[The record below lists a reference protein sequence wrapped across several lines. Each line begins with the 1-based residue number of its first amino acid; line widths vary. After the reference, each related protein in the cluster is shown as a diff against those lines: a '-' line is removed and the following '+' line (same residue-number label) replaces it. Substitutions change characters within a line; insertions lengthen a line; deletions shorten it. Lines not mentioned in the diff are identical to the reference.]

1 MTALDNL
8 SSLPQYVPD
17 AALAAFAVLIV
28 IVDLFARGRGKTVVG
43 AASIA
48 ALLIAGAL
56 TIWTPHTGE
65 RLFYGMIRQD
75 GLAQAFKLIIA
86 GCAVITLL
94 VSLRTEEVTERL
106 RGEFFALMLFATYG
120 MFLMVGASNLLIAYL
135 GVELA
140 SIASYILAG
149 FLADRSRSSE
159 AAFKYVIY
167 GSVASGVMLFGASLV
182 FGMAGTTDIALMGD
196 RLADAPPLALA
207 IAVVFIFAGL
217 GYKIASA
224 PFHMW
229 SPDVYEGSPLPVT
242 AFLSVASK
250 AAGFGLTLRIFRD
263 GLGAE
268 ALLQAVDWPLF
279 LALISAVT
287 MTVGNLAA
295 MGQKNVKRL
304 LAYSSIAHGGYLL
317 MGVAALGSADAGAP
331 TAAALFYLAVYLF
344 MNLGAFFIVM
354 HLAEPSRLGSEEIP
368 AYRGLIRRSPALAIA
383 MSVFLFSLIGLPPFA
398 GFWGKLYLFKSVV
411 DASLME
417 GGVNGHNFVWL
428 VLLAMA
434 NSAISLYYYFAVVKA
449 MLLDSGEEEAPPVKA
464 HPAFALVLWILF
476 LPTLLLGFFT
486 NVDDFRLSDSLDG
499 SAQTSA
505 SAAEE

>member
-1 MTALDNL
+1 MTPLDNL
-8 SSLPQYVPD
+8 SSLQHYIPD
-17 AALAAFAVLIV
+17 AALASFAVLIV
-28 IVDLFARGRGKTVVG
+28 IVDLFARGRGKVAVG
-43 AASIA
+43 VLSIA
-48 ALLIAGAL
+48 ALAAAGAL
-56 TIWTPHTGE
+56 TLWMPHTGE
-65 RLFYGMIRQD
+65 RLFYGMARQD
-75 GLAQAFKLIIA
+75 GLAQMFKLVIV
-86 GCAVITLL
+86 GCAVVTLL
-94 VSLRTEEVTERL
+94 VSLRTQEVAERL

-120 MFLMVGASNLLIAYL
+120 MFLMVSASNLLIAYL

-140 SIASYILAG
+140 SISSYILAG
-149 FLADRSRSSE
+149 FLAHQSRSSE

-167 GSVASGVMLFGASLV
+167 GSVASGVMLFGVSLLY
-182 FGMAGTTDIALMGD
+182 GMAGTTDIALMGE
-196 RLADAPPLALA
+196 RLASAHPLALA
-207 IAVVFIFAGL
+207 IAVVFLFAGV
-217 GYKIASA
+217 GYKIASV

-268 ALLQAVDWPLF
+268 ALLASVDWPLF
-279 LALISAVT
+279 LALLSAVT

-317 MGVAALGSADAGAP
+317 MGIAALGSGDSSAP
-331 TAAALFYLAVYLF
+331 TAAILFYLAVYLF
-344 MNLGAFFIVM
+344 MNLGAFFVVM
-354 HLAEPSRLGSEEIP
+354 HLAEPSRLGSEEMP
-368 AYRGLIRRSPALAIA
+368 AYRGLIRRSPALAIV

-411 DASLME
+411 DASLVE
-417 GGVNGHNFVWL
+417 GGVNGHNLVWL

-449 MLLDSGEEEAPPVKA
+449 MLLDRGEEETPVKA
-464 HPAFALVLWILF
+464 HPAFAFILLILF
-476 LPTLLLGFFT
+476 LPTLLFGFFT
-486 NVDDFRLSDSLDG
+486 NVDDFRVDE
-499 SAQTSA
+499 APPASA
-505 SAAEE
+505 SVTAEE